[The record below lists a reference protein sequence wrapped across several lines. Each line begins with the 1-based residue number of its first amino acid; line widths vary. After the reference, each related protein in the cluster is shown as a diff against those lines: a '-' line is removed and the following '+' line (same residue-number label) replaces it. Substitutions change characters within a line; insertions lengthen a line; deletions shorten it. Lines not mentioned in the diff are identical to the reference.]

1 MIAHVVVC
9 RAVKGIAPAFGSS
22 TYLDGA
28 GAVLGSIITGLDSH
42 LLDHVRVCGYGASV
56 IRAEVHHSRAVN
68 RHVVFFASQTIHVI
82 RGTVVGAG
90 EEPSLLKSGVV
101 GSNHAG

>member
-56 IRAEVHHSRAVN
+56 IRAEVHHSRAIDGN
-68 RHVVFFASQTIHVI
+68 VVFFASQTINMI
-82 RGTVVGAG
+82 RGTVVCAG
-90 EEPSLLKSGVV
+90 EKASLLKSGIV